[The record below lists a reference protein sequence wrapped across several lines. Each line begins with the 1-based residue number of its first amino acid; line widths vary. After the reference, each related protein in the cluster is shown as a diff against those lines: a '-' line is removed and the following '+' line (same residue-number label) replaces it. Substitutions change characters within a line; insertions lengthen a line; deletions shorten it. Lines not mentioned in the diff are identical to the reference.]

1 MKRITAE
8 LSNGDT
14 IVLNPC
20 GVAVFGYR
28 KEDKGQSTRLGNFD
42 IRDGQWFWNQE
53 YSSELSAAELEVI
66 LGWMKKDPFKTEPRF
81 SEVTLS
87 NGDRTIV
94 IHVWTDDRIT
104 IADDK
109 SNGHHWGS
117 KGPSKQTVI
126 RWIKMQLHGD
136 LSQEPEFVRRRLEEV
151 RMKGSTT
158 ILRESTKRTTARETS
173 NHEDASFQDIRS

>member
-1 MKRITAE
+1 MKKSIRVE
-8 LSNGDT
+8 LPNGDAM
-14 IVLNPC
+14 VLNPFGL
-20 GVAVFGYR
+20 GVFAYR
-28 KEDKGQSTRLGNFD
+28 KENNGDSLHLGNFD
-42 IRDGQWFWNQE
+42 THEGEWFWSQREQPLTEDRNI
-53 YSSELSAAELEVI
+53 SAAELEVI
-66 LGWMKKDPFKTEPRF
+66 LGWMKKDPFKVEPRF

-109 SNGHHWGS
+109 SNGRHWGS

-136 LSQEPEFVRRRLEEV
+136 LSEEPEFVRIRLAGIRHRGHSGMISGPNPEMDED
-151 RMKGSTT
+151 KG
-158 ILRESTKRTTARETS
+158 
-173 NHEDASFQDIRS
+173 DIEP